1 MSTVAVLPIKR
12 FAHAKQRLERAGRD
26 ALAAGMAGDVL
37 RALAAARSLDLV
49 LVVTGDTDANARAA
63 EHGAAVVEESEL
75 AGHSGAAALG
85 VARAVELGATR
96 VLLVP
101 GDCPLLR
108 AEDVDGLLARH
119 PQPGVVVVP
128 DRHGTGTNALLL
140 EPPTAIP
147 PAFGP
152 GSRDRHVRLAR
163 DAGLP
168 VQVDE
173 VPALLMDVDT
183 LEDLDVVAAAL
194 DGPAPAAETRR
205 LLAA

>member
-12 FAHAKQRLERAGRD
+12 FAHAKQRLERPGRD
-26 ALAAGMAGDVL
+26 ALAAGMADDVL
-37 RALAAARSLDLV
+37 RALAGARGLDRV
-49 LVVTGDTDANARAA
+49 LVVTGDERAKARAA
-63 EHGAAVVEESEL
+63 EHGATVVDEAEL
-75 AGHSGAAALG
+75 AGHSGAAAIG
-85 VARAVELGATR
+85 VARAVALGATR

-108 AEDVDGLLARH
+108 PEDVDGLLARH
-119 PQPGVVVVP
+119 PEPGVVVVP

-140 EPPTAIP
+140 QPPTAIS

-152 GSRDRHVRLAR
+152 GSRERHVRLAR
-163 DAGLP
+163 DAGRP

>member
-12 FAHAKQRLERAGRD
+12 FAHAKQRLDRVGKD
-26 ALAAGMAGDVL
+26 ALAAGMADDVL
-37 RALAAARSLDLV
+37 RALAGARGLDDV
-49 LVVTGDTDANARAA
+49 LVVTGDDEAKARAA
-63 EHGAAVVEESEL
+63 DHRATVVDEAEP
-75 AGHSGAAALG
+75 AGHSGAAAIG

-140 EPPTAIP
+140 QPPTAIP

-152 GSRDRHVRLAR
+152 GSRERHVRLAR
-163 DAGLP
+163 EAGQP
-168 VQVDE
+168 IQVDE

-194 DGPAPAAETRR
+194 DGPAPAAQTRR

>member
-12 FAHAKQRLERAGRD
+12 FESAKTRLERGGKE
-26 ALAAGMAGDVL
+26 ALAAGMATDVL
-37 RALAAARSLDLV
+37 RALAGATGLDRV
-49 LVVTGDTDANARAA
+49 LVVTGDATAKERAV
-63 EHGAAVVEESEL
+63 EHGAEVVDEPTL
-75 AGHSGAAALG
+75 AGHSGAAILG
-85 VARAVELGATR
+85 VQRAVELGATR

-119 PQPGVVVVP
+119 DGPGVVVVP

-140 EPPTAIP
+140 SPPDAITP
-147 PAFGP
+147 SFGP
-152 GSRDRHVRLAR
+152 GSRDRHVGLATE
-163 DAGLP
+163 AGAD
-168 VQVDE
+168 VSIDE

-183 LEDLDVVAAAL
+183 LDDLDVVTAAL
-194 DGPAPAAETRR
+194 EGPAPAADTRR

>member
-12 FAHAKQRLERAGRD
+12 FAQAKQRLERAGKD
-26 ALAAGMAGDVL
+26 ALAAGMADDVL
-37 RALAAARSLDLV
+37 RALAAARSLDRV
-49 LVVTGDTDANARAA
+49 LVVTGEPRAKRRA
-63 EHGAAVVEESEL
+63 LEHGATVLDEDEL
-75 AGHSGAAALG
+75 VGHSGAAAIG
-85 VARAVELGATR
+85 VAHAVALGATR

-108 AEDVDGLLARH
+108 AEDVDELLARH
-119 PQPGVVVVP
+119 PEPGVVVVP

-140 EPPTAIP
+140 DPPTAIP

-173 VPALLMDVDT
+173 VPSLLLDVDT
-183 LEDLDVVAAAL
+183 LEDLDAVAAAL
-194 DGPAPAAETRR
+194 DGPAPAAQTRR